1 MHRNL
6 LIFCVVALF
15 VGAVIALN
23 IRSVES
29 QSDMVQ
35 RGKYLVDAVAAC
47 GYCHTPRAGAE
58 YNMDMYLAGHP
69 AGQPYPRYNLPSMMQ
84 QGIFIVTSTQMT
96 AFSGPFGTS
105 FATNLT
111 PDKETGL
118 GDWTEEMFIG
128 AIHTGLHQGVEGNR
142 KIFPPMP
149 AKHYAQ
155 MNDEDLKAIWA
166 YLRTIKPVKNEVSP
180 LLNQRGRPH

>member
-1 MHRNL
+1 MPRNF
-6 LIFCVVALF
+6 LIFCTAVFL
-15 VGAVIALN
+15 VGAVIALSIN
-23 IRSVES
+23 SVES

-35 RGKYLVDAVAAC
+35 RGKYLVDTVGAC
-47 GYCHTPRAGAE
+47 GHCHTPRAGAE

-69 AGQPYPRYNLPSMMQ
+69 ANAPYPRYNFSMMQ
-84 QGIFIVTSTQMT
+84 QGIFVLTSPQMS

-105 FATNLT
+105 FASNLT

-118 GDWTEEMFIG
+118 GEWTEKMFVD
-128 AIHTGLHQGVEGNR
+128 AMRTGHHQGDKSNR

-149 AKHYAQ
+149 TKHYGE

-166 YLRTIKPVKNEVSP
+166 YLRTVKPVKNEVSP
-180 LLNQRGRPH
+180 PLNQRGRPY

>member
-6 LIFCVVALF
+6 LIFCAAVLLVS
-15 VGAVIALN
+15 AVIVLN
-23 IRSVES
+23 INSVES

-35 RGKYLVDAVAAC
+35 RGKYLVDTVGAC
-47 GYCHTPRAGAE
+47 GHCHTPRAGAE

-69 AGQPYPRYNLPSMMQ
+69 ANAPYPRYNFSMMQ
-84 QGIFIVTSTQMT
+84 QGIFVLTSPQMS

-105 FATNLT
+105 FASNLT
-111 PDKETGL
+111 SDKETGL
-118 GDWTEEMFIG
+118 GEWTEKMFIN
-128 AIHTGLHQGVEGNR
+128 AMRTGYHQGDMSNR

-149 AKHYAQ
+149 TKHYAQ

-180 LLNQRGRPH
+180 PLNQRGRPY

>member
-6 LIFCVVALF
+6 LIFCTVGLLA
-15 VGAVIALN
+15 GAVIALN
-23 IRSVES
+23 INSVES

-35 RGKYLVDAVAAC
+35 RGKYLVDTVGAC
-47 GYCHTPRAGAE
+47 GHCHTPRAGAE

-69 AGQPYPRYNLPSMMQ
+69 ANTPYPRYNFSMMQ
-84 QGIFIVTSTQMT
+84 QGIFVLTSPQMS

-105 FATNLT
+105 FASNLT

-118 GDWTEEMFIG
+118 GEWTEKMFIN
-128 AIHTGLHQGVEGNR
+128 AMRTGYHQGNTSNR

-149 AKHYAQ
+149 TKHYAQ

-180 LLNQRGRPH
+180 PLNQRGRPY

>member
-6 LIFCVVALF
+6 LIFCGVALLI
-15 VGAVIALN
+15 GAIIALS

-29 QSDMVQ
+29 QSDRVQ

-47 GYCHTPRAGAE
+47 GYCHTPRAGAD
-58 YNMDMYLAGHP
+58 YDMNMYLAGHP
-69 AGQPYPRYNLPSMMQ
+69 AGQPSARYNFRMIQ
-84 QGIFIVTSTQMT
+84 QGIFMVTAPQLS
-96 AFSGPFGTS
+96 AFSGAFGTS
-105 FATNLT
+105 FASNLT

-118 GDWTEEMFIG
+118 GEWTEEMFIG
-128 AIHTGLHQGVEGNR
+128 ALRTGHHQGVESNR

-149 AKHYAQ
+149 TKHYAQ

-166 YLRTIKPVKNEVSP
+166 YLRTIKPVKNEVNP
-180 LLNQRGRPH
+180 ALDHQGRPK

>member
-1 MHRNL
+1 MYRNL
-6 LIFCVVALF
+6 LIFCVVVLF
-15 VGAVIALN
+15 VGALITLG

-29 QSDMVQ
+29 QGDMVQ

-58 YNMDMYLAGHP
+58 YNMNMYLAGHP
-69 AGQPYPRYNLPSMMQ
+69 AEQSYPRYNFSMMQ
-84 QGIFIVTSTQMT
+84 QGIFSLTSPQMS

-105 FATNLT
+105 FASNLT

-118 GDWTEEMFIG
+118 GEWTEDMFIN
-128 AIHTGLHQGVEGNR
+128 AMRTGLHQGVEGNR
-142 KIFPPMP
+142 PILPPMP
-149 AKHYAQ
+149 VKHYAQ

-166 YLRTIKPVKNEVSP
+166 YLKTIKPVNNEVNP
-180 LLNQRGRPH
+180 PLNQRGRPY

>member
-6 LIFCVVALF
+6 LIFCVIVLF
-15 VGAVIALN
+15 VGAVIALS

-29 QSDMVQ
+29 QSDKVQ

-58 YNMDMYLAGHP
+58 YNMNMYLAGHP
-69 AGQPYPRYNLPSMMQ
+69 AGQVYPRYNFSMMQ
-84 QGIFIVTSTQMT
+84 QGIFTLTSPQMS

-105 FATNLT
+105 FASNLT

-118 GDWTEEMFIG
+118 GEWTEEMFIG
-128 AIHTGLHQGVEGNR
+128 AMRTGLHQGVEGNR
-142 KIFPPMP
+142 AILPPMP
-149 AKHYAQ
+149 VKHYAQ
-155 MNDEDLKAIWA
+155 MNDEDLQAIWA
-166 YLRTIKPVKNEVSP
+166 YLKTIKPVKNEVNP
-180 LLNQRGRPH
+180 PLNQRGRPY

>member
-1 MHRNL
+1 MYRNL
-6 LIFCVVALF
+6 LIFCVVVLF
-15 VGAVIALN
+15 VGTIITLS

-29 QSDMVQ
+29 QSDRVQ

-47 GYCHTPRAGAE
+47 GYCHTSRARAE

-69 AGQPYPRYNLPSMMQ
+69 TEAAYPRYNLRSMMP
-84 QGIFIVTSTQMT
+84 QGIFILTAPEMS

-105 FATNLT
+105 FASNLT

-118 GDWTEEMFIG
+118 GEWTEEMFIN
-128 AIHTGLHQGVEGNR
+128 AMRTGLHQGVEGNR
-142 KIFPPMP
+142 AILPPMP
-149 AKHYAQ
+149 VKHYAQ

-166 YLRTIKPVKNEVSP
+166 YLKTIKPVKNEVNP
-180 LLNQRGRPH
+180 PLNQRGRPY

>member
-1 MHRNL
+1 MSRNL
-6 LIFCVVALF
+6 LIFCIAVFL
-15 VGAVIALN
+15 VGTIITLTIN
-23 IRSVES
+23 SVES

-35 RGKYLVDAVAAC
+35 RGKYLVDTVGAC
-47 GYCHTPRAGAE
+47 GHCHTPRAGAE

-69 AGQPYPRYNLPSMMQ
+69 ANAPYPRYNFSMMQ
-84 QGIFIVTSTQMT
+84 QGIFVLTSPQMS

-105 FATNLT
+105 FASNLT

-118 GDWTEEMFIG
+118 GEWTEKMFVD
-128 AIHTGLHQGVEGNR
+128 AMRTGHHQGDKSNR

-149 AKHYAQ
+149 TKHYGE

-166 YLRTIKPVKNEVSP
+166 YLRTVKPVKNEVSP
-180 LLNQRGRPH
+180 PLNQRGRPY